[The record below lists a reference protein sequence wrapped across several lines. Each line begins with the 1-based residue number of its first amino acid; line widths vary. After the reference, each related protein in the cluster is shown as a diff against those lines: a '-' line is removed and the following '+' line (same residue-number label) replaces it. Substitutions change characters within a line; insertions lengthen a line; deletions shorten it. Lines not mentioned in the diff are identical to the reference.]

1 MGQKHKLAGKTEKE
15 SLLIDILTH
24 EAHDLVINVLKCMK
38 CPKVIQESVKAEF
51 LAKFEPKLQ
60 EFEDFMKEKQFTLG
74 EDLSY
79 ADFLLYTGLDYLRYY
94 DAQVLEKYDELKN
107 YCDRMEALPELD
119 KYFKSDKFVRAPG
132 PMFVKST

>member
-1 MGQKHKLAGKTEKE
+1 
-15 SLLIDILTH
+15 
-24 EAHDLVINVLKCMK
+24 MK

>member
-15 SLLIDILTH
+15 SLLIDTLTH

>member
-24 EAHDLVINVLKCMK
+24 EANDLVINVLKCMK

>member
-1 MGQKHKLAGKTEKE
+1 LGQKHKLAGKTEKE